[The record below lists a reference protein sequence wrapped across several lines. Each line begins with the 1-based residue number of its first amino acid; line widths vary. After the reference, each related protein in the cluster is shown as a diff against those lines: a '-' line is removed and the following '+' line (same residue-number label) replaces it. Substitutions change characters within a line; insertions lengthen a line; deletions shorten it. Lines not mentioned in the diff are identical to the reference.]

1 MIGIAA
7 GLGVLAGVAFGAW
20 GAVAFAATVAA
31 ACVLSRSVPSR
42 AAVVVVTLLT
52 LVGVWRHSGSA
63 ANASLPL
70 HRPPDLSALV
80 VTSNPDLGGAHQQFV
95 AASAGDRDVR
105 ICIAA
110 RSMPVVTVGDRIAVT
125 GSPRQPEDEPLRI
138 RRFLASRGCAASL
151 FATSVRITDSD
162 AGPGWSFGRVRA
174 AVSASLR
181 RQVPGDAG
189 ALLAGLVVG
198 DDSALSREREAA
210 FTNTGTTHLTAV
222 SGSNLAL
229 IAGMLVALGR
239 ASVGQHR
246 LGWQLIT
253 IVGVWAFALVS
264 GAEAPAVRAAIVAT
278 IALLAVRFGRA
289 ADFPTLILLA
299 AGAMA
304 LVDPGQVNR
313 LGFQLSVAASLALAL
328 AMPAFTERGGAGVV
342 SGVLLATVVA
352 QIATLPLLLAVFGT
366 VTTLSIPANALIA
379 PIAGIAMPLAGLA
392 GVLGIGNSLVGEL
405 AVAPASLAAD
415 VMIAIV
421 DRFGTPD
428 ASIAVGIP
436 PLQSSFLLAATCAA
450 IIWIIAMRRDE

>member
-7 GLGVLAGVAFGAW
+7 GIGVLAGVAFGWW
-20 GAVAFAATVAA
+20 GAVAVVAGCAAVCA
-31 ACVLSRSVPSR
+31 LSQTVPSR
-42 AAVVVVTLLT
+42 PAIVVVALLT
-52 LVGVWRHSGSA
+52 LVGVWRHASPV
-63 ANASLPL
+63 ANASITL
-70 HRPPDLSALV
+70 REPPDLSALV
-80 VTSNPDLGGAHQQFV
+80 VVANPDLGGAYQQFI
-95 AASAGDRDVR
+95 AELAGDPSVR

-110 RSMPVVTVGDRIAVT
+110 RSLPAVGLGDHIAIT
-125 GSPRQPEDEPLRI
+125 GSPRRPQDEPLRI
-138 RRFLASRGCAASL
+138 RRFLESRGCAASL
-151 FATSVRITDSD
+151 FAESVRVTRLQAGDS
-162 AGPGWSFGRVRA
+162 WSFGRVRS
-174 AVSASLR
+174 AVSGSLR
-181 RQVPGDAG
+181 RLVPGDAG
-189 ALLAGLVVG
+189 ALLAGLAVG

-246 LGWQLIT
+246 LGWQVVT
-253 IVGVWAFALVS
+253 ILGVWVFAFVS

-304 LVDPGQVNR
+304 LIDPEQVNR
-313 LGFQLSVAASLALAL
+313 LGFQLSVAASLGLAL
-328 AMPAFTERGGAGVV
+328 AMPAFSARGGAGAV
-342 SGVLLATVVA
+342 SGVIAATTVA

-366 VTTLSIPANALIA
+366 VTSLSIPANALVA
-379 PIAGIAMPLAGLA
+379 PLAGVAMPLAGLA
-392 GVLGIGNSLVGEL
+392 GLLGLGNPFLGEL

-415 VMIAIV
+415 LMISTV
-421 DRFGTPD
+421 DSLGTPE

-436 PLQSSFLLAATCAA
+436 PLQSTFVLGATCAA
-450 IIWIIAMRRDE
+450 IILILAGKRGE